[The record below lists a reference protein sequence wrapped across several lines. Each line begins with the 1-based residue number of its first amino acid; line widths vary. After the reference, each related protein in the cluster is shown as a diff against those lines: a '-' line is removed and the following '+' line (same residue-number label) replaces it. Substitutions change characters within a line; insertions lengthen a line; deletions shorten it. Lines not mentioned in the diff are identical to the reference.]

1 MTILKEEES
10 KKNEKNGENV
20 GLRSKKTKYDEYNN
34 VFDENIGEGN
44 TEGGVNEN
52 SENIVEN
59 NEIDSDYMNGGSASS
74 SSSGGSG
81 NNKNNISSSSGS
93 SNDHQ
98 NDNNHHNND
107 SDNTANSKECSLE
120 IDQLEECSCPM
131 CYQNISHFTEIE
143 RNNHVNDCYNKSEKI
158 SEKISS
164 KISPKKKIKPAT
176 TTKSLKN
183 VSAEKNKNSSTGTI
197 NNYFLPSPKK

>member
-1 MTILKEEES
+1 
-10 KKNEKNGENV
+10 
-20 GLRSKKTKYDEYNN
+20 
-34 VFDENIGEGN
+34 
-44 TEGGVNEN
+44 
-52 SENIVEN
+52 
-59 NEIDSDYMNGGSASS
+59 MNGGSASS

-158 SEKISS
+158 SEKIPS
-164 KISPKKKIKPAT
+164 KISPKKKLKVVAT
-176 TTKSLKN
+176 KN
-183 VSAEKNKNSSTGTI
+183 PKNISAEKKPEKNRNFSSGTI